1 MPKRPTLPPKP
12 RFQGPAG
19 THQAPDDWTLPQ
31 PRHPCPANLR
41 QTPVLRL
48 GSLVLCWPSVCPVLG
63 RGRRPPRRS
72 YQVHMEVA
80 APMALAGWGQVTGPP
95 VGLPGE
101 LVVPQGVGGQVWT
114 QGLGLQNE
122 APPLPFGSVPPGRAF
137 PDPGHLLS
145 PQEARFTPRWACVH
159 SGCWV
164 PSAWPWASN
173 SGFSAGAGTL
183 TTSWGGGPCP
193 QVPRSWPT
201 HFLGLQDKGALRP
214 QGQKGEDSEG

>member
-1 MPKRPTLPPKP
+1 MPKRPTLPPQP

-19 THQAPDDWTLPQ
+19 THRAPDDWTLPQ
-31 PRHPCPANLR
+31 PRYPHPANHR

-72 YQVHMEVA
+72 CWVPTEVA
-80 APMALAGWGQVTGPP
+80 APMALAGWGQVMGPP

-101 LVVPQGVGGQVWT
+101 LVAPRGIRGQVWT

-122 APPLPFGSVPPGRAF
+122 APPLPFGSAPPGWAF

-145 PQEARFTPRWACVH
+145 PQEARFTPGWACVH

-173 SGFSAGAGTL
+173 SGFSEGAGAL
-183 TTSWGGGPCP
+183 TTSGGGPCP

-201 HFLGLQDKGALRP
+201 HFLGLQDKGAPRP
-214 QGQKGEDSEG
+214 QGQKGEDPEG